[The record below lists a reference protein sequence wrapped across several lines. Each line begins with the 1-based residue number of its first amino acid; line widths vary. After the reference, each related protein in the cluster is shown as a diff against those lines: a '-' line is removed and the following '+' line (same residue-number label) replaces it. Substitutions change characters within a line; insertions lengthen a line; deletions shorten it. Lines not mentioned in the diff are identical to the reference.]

1 MDYINLNYLNLNF
14 AEKFNGSNATIQKCE
29 YEGIL
34 YAYKEFNDKK
44 YLQKNINKINTLN
57 KINLNCG
64 IFPVYLVYDEF
75 NNKYSGYLTRYVDYK
90 NALFLKKASDK
101 VTRLLKIKESIIKLH
116 TEGIIHS
123 DLHFGNI
130 LVDLNTYDNKIIDFD
145 NCSYKRYKTKINYAN
160 DYAVEYIKHYGIN
173 QGLDIFLF
181 NIMTY
186 CILNNNVSYYLVRR
200 DIYNKKYGI
209 FDNQEC
215 RKICDTFFLENN
227 SYCKEYLI
235 DYIK

>member
-1 MDYINLNYLNLNF
+1 MKCINLNYLNLNF
-14 AEKFNGSNATIQKCE
+14 VEKFKGSNATIQKCE
-29 YEGIL
+29 YEENL
-34 YAYKEFNDKK
+34 YIYKEFYNKN
-44 YLQKNINKINTLN
+44 YLKKNISKINTLN

-64 IFPVYLVYDEF
+64 IFPAYLVYDEL
-75 NNKYSGYLTRYVDYK
+75 NSEYSGYLTEYVKYN
-90 NALFLKKASDK
+90 NALILKKNTDK
-101 VTRLLKIKESIIKLH
+101 ITRLLKIKESIIKLH
-116 TEGIIHS
+116 KEGIIHG

-145 NCSYKRYKTKINYAN
+145 NCSYKRYKTKISYAN

-186 CILNNNVSYYLVRR
+186 CILNNNLSYYLVRR
-200 DIYNKKYGI
+200 DIYNKQYGV
-209 FDNQEC
+209 FDNQKC
-215 RKICDTFFLENN
+215 RKICDSFFLEDNC
-227 SYCKEYLI
+227 YCKEYLI